1 MKRLNK
7 CLQGDFLAYWYEC
20 DGRYYRFEPAQVQSH
35 KKEGVYDIFEIL
47 RENKIFTLTIKET
60 EKCIFYEMI
69 SRKVGEDEMFVKDLD
84 ESMMRMNAFLK
95 KDFDTY
101 EIYDSEDEEF
111 FVFKKDDTYYMPCRK
126 SGLLDI
132 VYKTIHPATL
142 EKYNKKYSIPLN
154 GHLCNL
160 DTDASALKKSVIRL
174 LTPDHKFELSRYNIL
189 KWAEKK
195 TGDLLDIYVENRDG
209 EKLHIQAI
217 LNEWKDIVTYKFEEF
232 DLHNLT
238 LDNYLIKVNKKMTA
252 RRKGSIAD
260 KCKMDGGFGWLVS

>member
-7 CLQGDFLAYWYEC
+7 CLGGDYFNYWYEC
-20 DGRYYRFEPAQVQSH
+20 NGKYYQFLSSDVQSH
-35 KKEGVYDIFEIL
+35 KKQGLYDIFEIL
-47 RENKIFTLTIKET
+47 KGSHIFTLTVKET
-60 EKCIFYEMI
+60 DKCLFYEMI
-69 SRKVGEDEMFVKDLD
+69 SRKVGEEEMFVKDLE
-84 ESMMRMNAFLK
+84 ESTMRMSAFLK

-101 EIYDSEDEEF
+101 EVYENEEEEF

-132 VYKTIHPATL
+132 IYKTIHPETL
-142 EKYNKKYSIPLN
+142 KKYTQLYSMPIS

-160 DTDASALKKSVIRL
+160 ETDSSLLKKSVIKL
-174 LTPDHKFELSRYNIL
+174 LTPDHKFELSRYNIV
-189 KWAEKK
+189 KWAEKLS
-195 TGDLLDIYVENRDG
+195 GDLLDIYVENRDG

-217 LNEWKDIVTYKFEEF
+217 LNEWKDIITYKFEEF

-238 LDNYLIKVNKKMTA
+238 LDNYLIKIDKKVTK
-252 RRKGSIAD
+252 RKPGSIAD

>member
-7 CLQGDFLAYWYEC
+7 CLGEDYFSYWYEC
-20 DGRYYRFEPAQVQSH
+20 ENKHYKFEPTQIQSH
-35 KKEGVYDIFEIL
+35 RKAESYDVFEIL
-47 RENKIFTLTIKET
+47 RNNEIFTLSAKKT

-69 SRKVGEDEMFVKDLD
+69 KRKVGEEEMFVKDLE
-84 ESMMRMNAFLK
+84 ESTMRLATFLK

-101 EIYDSEDEEF
+101 EVYDNEDEEF
-111 FVFKKDDTYYMPCRK
+111 FVFKKDNTYYMPCRK
-126 SGLLDI
+126 AGLLDV

-142 EKYNKKYSIPLN
+142 EKYNKRYSMPLN

-160 DTDASALKKSVIRL
+160 DTDASTLKKTVIRL
-174 LTPDHKFELSRYNIL
+174 LSPDHKFELSRYNIL
-189 KWAEKK
+189 KWAEKLS
-195 TGDLLDIYVENRDG
+195 GDLLDIYVENRDG

-238 LDNYLIKVNKKMTA
+238 LDNYLIKVNKKMPI